1 MPDQFIKMTKEIK
14 NYVGWTYTKYT
25 TDLVQVVEDLTIDN
39 PMAPADPDP
48 VNQLA
53 VEVWK
58 MELKEHREKVQ
69 HYTNFRAGL
78 YNVVLG
84 QCTEALEEQLKSH
97 EDFPGAHNNGVALLQ
112 IIK

>member
-78 YNVVLG
+78 YNVVL
-84 QCTEALEEQLKSH
+84 LKSH